1 MKLRCLYIVGAFMLT
16 QSQLESKLSY
26 IYILNMKHHLITQK
40 GQNVNQSF
48 CTGKKTFKK
57 CFIWMHILK
66 FEVPKRL
73 LSMCKTFL
81 LLVYKVW
88 GINFTFRSLF
98 TTVVNQV
105 TKIFLDLISA
115 CFPIQPW
122 LGERTRKRTIFL
134 FPFCKHFKIPLSILL
149 SKVSAHY

>member
-1 MKLRCLYIVGAFMLT
+1 MLT
-16 QSQLESKLSY
+16 VYSRSFHVEIVQLENKLLH
-26 IYILNMKHHLITQK
+26 IYILNMKHHLITQE

-48 CTGKKTFKK
+48 CTGKKAFKN

-98 TTVVNQV
+98 TTLVNQG
-105 TKIFLDLISA
+105 TKIFLDLISV
-115 CFPIQPW
+115 F
-122 LGERTRKRTIFL
+122 FS
-134 FPFCKHFKIPLSILL
+134 SILDL
-149 SKVSAHY
+149 VKGLENVRSFCSSFAKLQNSIIDFFCRRLV